1 MTLALL
7 VYSVAQRQLR
17 KAIAER
23 EETIPNQINRP
34 ISTPTLRWVFQLL
47 EGINRVT
54 WVTEG
59 GRSKIEFTG
68 ITELKRQLLSYFG
81 PGVRNKYELL
91 V

>member
-47 EGINRVT
+47 EGINRVR
-54 WVTEG
+54 WEVDGKVKTEY
-59 GRSKIEFTG
+59 TG
-68 ITELKRQLLSYFG
+68 LSDLKRKILSYFG